1 MNTQSRLD
9 ELSAQIDVLAARQ
22 LNARKNQEW
31 DLVNELYLTI
41 RPLEQEQDKIMQR
54 LQHETDMQ
62 AMDDWYDDDKNRD
75 AYNER
80 IISMYL
86 N

>member
-1 MNTQSRLD
+1 VNIQARLN
-9 ELSAQIDVLAARQ
+9 ELTDQLDVLATRQ

-31 DLVNELYLTI
+31 DLVNELYLTM
-41 RPLEQEQDKIMQR
+41 RPLEQEQDTIQQR
-54 LQHETDMQ
+54 LQFEADMQ

-80 IISMYL
+80 IVSLYL
-86 N
+86 D

>member
-1 MNTQSRLD
+1 MNTQARLA
-9 ELSAQIDVLAARQ
+9 ELTAQLDVLATRK
-22 LNARKNQEW
+22 LNARKNQQW
-31 DLVNELYLTI
+31 DLVDDLYQ
-41 RPLEQEQDKIMQR
+41 QEWLLDQEHYKIKQQ
-54 LQHETDMQ
+54 LQFQADIQ

-80 IISMYL
+80 IVSMYL

>member
-1 MNTQSRLD
+1 MNMQSRLD
-9 ELSAQIDVLAARQ
+9 ELTNQLDVLATRQ

-31 DLVNELYLTI
+31 DLVNELYLTM
-41 RPLEQEQDKIMQR
+41 RPLEQEQDTIQQR
-54 LQHETDMQ
+54 LQFEADMQ

-80 IISMYL
+80 IVSLYL
-86 N
+86 D

>member
-1 MNTQSRLD
+1 MDIQTRLA
-9 ELSAQIDVLAARQ
+9 ELTAQIDVLATRQ

-31 DLVNELYLTI
+31 DLVNELYLTM
-41 RPLEQEQDKIMQR
+41 RPLEQEQDNIAQR
-54 LQHETDMQ
+54 LQHEADMQ
-62 AMDDWYDDDKNRD
+62 AMDDWYDDEMNRD

-80 IISMYL
+80 IVSMYL

>member
-1 MNTQSRLD
+1 MQSRLD
-9 ELSAQIDVLAARQ
+9 ELSAQLDVLTTRK
-22 LNARKNQEW
+22 LNARKNQQW
-31 DLVNELYLTI
+31 DLVDALYQQEWILDQEHYKIKRQLELQA
-41 RPLEQEQDKIMQR
+41 E
-54 LQHETDMQ
+54 MQ

-80 IISMYL
+80 IVSMYL